1 MSQIN
6 EIEMTNPYGETDN
19 VLQVTID
26 SSSDVYLLHKA
37 IKSTGDYTFSIWHK
51 SNSNSQII
59 FNLFGISLETIESTT
74 EWQKYVKTVSI
85 ESLDNTDIYM
95 QPSVNIDS
103 YFYEGYLSEGIADTS
118 WTPAPEDL
126 YEEIGT
132 IHSKIE
138 QTADRIRLEVN
149 DEIAGK
155 SASITTNCE
164 SIILAAG
171 ENYAKTGD
179 LDSFKNEVSTQLS
192 VLEGEIQMKFEAASD
207 QTNDVS
213 DTLNQTN
220 SDLAK
225 YFDFSLDGLV
235 IKAGEGE
242 MQLHLDNDIVRF
254 MKNGEQFGWWD
265 GVNFHTGNLYVD
277 VYERAQFGNFAY
289 VPRSDGSLSFLK
301 VDDYVMIKIIK
312 QPISLTKAIGT
323 TATFSVEATGSD
335 LTYQWE
341 VKSKVTISVGN
352 GTTTITTDW
361 ASTTHSTSNSI
372 SYDITSDSFTKGDIR
387 WLRCKITDR
396 KNKSLY
402 TDTVTLQIT

>member
-6 EIEMTNPYGETDN
+6 EIEMINPYGETDN

-26 SSSDVYLLHKA
+26 SSSDVYLLRKA
-37 IKSTGDYTFSIWHK
+37 IKSTGDYTFSIWHR
-51 SNSNSQII
+51 SNSDSQIT
-59 FNLFGISLETIESTT
+59 FNLFDISNETIDSTT

-103 YFYEGYLSEGIADTS
+103 YFYEGYLTEGIADTS

-126 YEEIGT
+126 YQEIGT
-132 IHSKIE
+132 VRSEIT
-138 QTADRIRLEVN
+138 QTADQIRTEVSN
-149 DEIAGK
+149 EISNE
-155 SASITTNCE
+155 SASITNNCN
-164 SIILAAG
+164 SIVLEAG
-171 ENYAKTGD
+171 KGYASTSD
-179 LDSFKNEVSTQLS
+179 LDSFKNEVTTQLS
-192 VLEGEIQMKFEAASD
+192 VLAGEIQMKFEDASY
-207 QTNDVS
+207 QTGEVS

-225 YFDFSLDGLV
+225 YFDFSVDGLI
-235 IKAGEGE
+235 IKAGESQ
-242 MQLHLDNDIVRF
+242 MQLHIDNDIIRF
-254 MKNGEQFGWWD
+254 LKNGEQFGWWD
-265 GVNFHTGNLYVD
+265 GINFHTGNLYVD

-301 VDDYVMIKIIK
+301 VDDYVMIQITK
-312 QPISLTKAIGT
+312 QPTSLSRAIGT
-323 TATFSVEATGSD
+323 TATFTVEATGSD

-341 VKSKVTISVGN
+341 IKSQKKISVGT

-372 SYDITSDSFTKGDIR
+372 SYEITSNSYAKGDIM

-402 TDTVTLQIT
+402 TDTVTLRIT